1 MAEVTKLIH
10 KYLRH
15 DKKFP
20 HVWCPGCGIGIM
32 LGALIRAIDR
42 VGFEKDEIVLV
53 SGIGCSGRL
62 PVYVDFNT
70 LHTTHGRAL
79 TFATGVKLANPNL
92 KVIVIMGDGDAVA
105 IGGNH
110 FIHAARRNIDV
121 TSIILNNSIYGMTG
135 GQYSPTT
142 PYGMKS
148 STTLY
153 SNIEQAFKISELAV
167 TSGAVF
173 VGRGTVYHAK
183 LLDNLIERA
192 ILKPGFSVVE
202 VIAHCH
208 TQYGKQNRLGTAV
221 EMMEWQRDHAVTVE
235 KSATLRPEELQ
246 DKILIGVLVDKELPV
261 YQDEYEKIRERAKGM
276 AIY

>member
-1 MAEVTKLIH
+1 MTEFTKLIH

-20 HVWCPGCGIGIM
+20 HVWCPGCGIGTM

-42 VGFEKDEIVLV
+42 VGYEKDEVVLV

-79 TFATGVKLANPNL
+79 TFATGVKLAKPDL

-110 FIHAARRNIDV
+110 LIHAARRNIDL
-121 TSIILNNSIYGMTG
+121 TAIIVNNQIYGMTG
-135 GQYSPTT
+135 GQASPAT
-142 PYGMKS
+142 PHGMKS
-148 STTLY
+148 TTTVY
-153 SNIEQAFKISELAV
+153 SNIEHAFNISDLAAAA
-167 TSGAVF
+167 GASF
-173 VGRGTVYHAK
+173 VARGTVYHAK
-183 LLDNLIERA
+183 LLDALMEKA
-192 ILKPGFSVVE
+192 FLKQGFSVVE
-202 VIAHCH
+202 VMSHCH
-208 TQYGKQNRLGTAV
+208 THYGKLNRMGSAV

-235 KSATLRPEELQ
+235 KARAMKQEEAA
-246 DKILIGVLVDKELPV
+246 DKIVIGILMDRELPI
-261 YQDEYEKIRERAKGM
+261 YQRDYNDVRKRAKETVK
-276 AIY
+276 